1 MSDEIK
7 RKRGRPAK
15 DKGTAIAPNM
25 TLVAKEGELI
35 LNIKPKKGRP
45 PKAYNRKSANTTFRV
60 TDDVLQKAEHLAA
73 RGLTYAQIANYF
85 GVSYQTMLNIRK
97 ADEMLNLA
105 IEKGKSHGIEQVAGT
120 LYEKAIAGDTIAAI
134 FYLKAIAGWRETS
147 NVALAATVHMT
158 FDKADASA

>member
-7 RKRGRPAK
+7 RKRGRPKK
-15 DKGTAIAPNM
+15 DKGTAVAPNM
-25 TLVAKEGELI
+25 MLVAKEGELI
-35 LNIKPKKGRP
+35 LNIKPRKGRP
-45 PKAYNRKSANTTFRV
+45 PKCYTRKAPNTTFKV
-60 TDDVLQKAEHLAA
+60 TDDVLQKAERLAA
-73 RGLTYAQIANYF
+73 RGLTYGQIAYYF
-85 GVSYQTMLNIRK
+85 GVSAEQLLLIRK

-120 LYEKAIAGDTIAAI
+120 LYEKALAGDTIAAI

-158 FDKADASA
+158 FDKQDKSA